1 LEPSSI
7 NSEKAAFVM
16 PMFAFFGYRKS
27 VSRQKYGKKLVKVSP
42 LKDKNGNSVMPKRRR
57 NNANLRGDQDL

>member
-1 LEPSSI
+1 
-7 NSEKAAFVM
+7 M

-42 LKDKNGNSVMPKRRR
+42 PKDKNGNSVMPKRRR
-57 NNANLRGDQDL
+57 NNANLRGAQDL

>member
-1 LEPSSI
+1 
-7 NSEKAAFVM
+7 M

-27 VSRQKYGKKLVKVSP
+27 VSRQIYGKKLVKVSP